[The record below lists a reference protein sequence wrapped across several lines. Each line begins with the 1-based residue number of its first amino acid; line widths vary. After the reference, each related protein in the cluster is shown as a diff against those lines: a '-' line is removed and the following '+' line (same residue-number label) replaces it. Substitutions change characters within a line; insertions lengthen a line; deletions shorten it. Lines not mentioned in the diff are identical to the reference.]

1 MGLLVSFFVSFFV
14 ILLILCAFMAFS
26 DPEKKET
33 ERKGFILTSF
43 FLCVLIGLISEAYI
57 QRSEALQSGSADKNQ
72 NVEITEK
79 PEDKIISH
87 DMELKHYVI
96 KCSKIDDSR
105 NFCAEYEVLKIIKE

>member
-1 MGLLVSFFVSFFV
+1 MNLLITFFISFFV

-33 ERKGFILTSF
+33 EKKGFILTSF
-43 FLCVLIGLISEAYI
+43 FLCVLICLISEAYI
-57 QRSEALQSGSADKNQ
+57 RHSKALKLQ
-72 NVEITEK
+72 NGETENIEVSSQ
-79 PEDKIISH
+79 PEEKIISH
-87 DMELKHYVI
+87 DLEIKHYLI